1 LQYCQGLRQ
10 DDPAEVTTINLRFAQ
25 LQELVC
31 GFLKRHVKASTVE
44 KAAGVLQYFGG
55 PAFLEYFFHSEAVR
69 KERTTFF
76 KCLLVVMKTV
86 IPEDELLPPVTP
98 CKRPG
103 CQEPSCHPDG
113 GAFLGSIYCVK
124 HHTEYFAQFS
134 KPSVLHC
141 LQGRPFDE
149 FKQWA
154 AKALPENAINFI
166 ISVTNFSNAKKP
178 ALVIFADEL
187 YKKYI
192 AENSKYCVPLQ
203 KETVLAVEARLKA
216 PPGDLDKFRLV
227 FNDAKMEVVGLLDP
241 VFLRD
246 FVTTPAWEK
255 FLTTNR
261 LPADYEA

>member
-1 LQYCQGLRQ
+1 VFKKLQYCQGLRQ

-124 HHTEYFAQFS
+124 HHTEYFAQFG

-166 ISVTNFSNAKKP
+166 ISVTNFSNAKKTGISYFCGRIVQKIYCGKQQILCP
-178 ALVIFADEL
+178 AA
-187 YKKYI
+187 K
-192 AENSKYCVPLQ
+192 
-203 KETVLAVEARLKA
+203 
-216 PPGDLDKFRLV
+216 GDG
-227 FNDAKMEVVGLLDP
+227 VGS
-241 VFLRD
+241 
-246 FVTTPAWEK
+246 
-255 FLTTNR
+255 
-261 LPADYEA
+261 